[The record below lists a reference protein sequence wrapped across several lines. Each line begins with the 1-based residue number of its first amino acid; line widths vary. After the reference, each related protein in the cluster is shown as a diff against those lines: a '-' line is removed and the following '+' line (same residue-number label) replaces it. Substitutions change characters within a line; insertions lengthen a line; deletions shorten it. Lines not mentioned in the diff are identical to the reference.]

1 MMVVDQLMGE
11 FPAYVGVTTPVA
23 TALAMFYLVFTGRL
37 WVRSA
42 HEAVVRVLENQL
54 IALTEER
61 DTWKNSSLEKDK
73 ALGTLIN
80 TNAKFLESA
89 RFSDH
94 VMEALQDTAG
104 GAQ

>member
-1 MMVVDQLMGE
+1 MDQLIDG
-11 FPAYVGVTTPVA
+11 FPAYLGVSSPVA

-54 IALTEER
+54 AAITIER

-94 VMEALQDTAG
+94 VMEALQETAG
-104 GAQ
+104 GASK